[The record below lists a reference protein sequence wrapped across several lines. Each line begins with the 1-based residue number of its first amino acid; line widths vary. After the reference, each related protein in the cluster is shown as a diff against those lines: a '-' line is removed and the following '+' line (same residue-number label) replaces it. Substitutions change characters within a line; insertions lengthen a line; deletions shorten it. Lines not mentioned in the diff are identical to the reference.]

1 MTRRIA
7 HKLIFPLLAAG
18 IIGTDA
24 WLITI
29 TGRTGGFS
37 TAFFVAQSLLFMLL
51 LLLWLYNLMLR
62 RPLKKLATGIDLLRE
77 QDFSSRVRYVG
88 QEDADR
94 IAGMFNEMME
104 HLKQERLHIREQ
116 NHFLDLVVEA
126 SPMGIVVLDNR
137 GRITMANTSAARFLG
152 AESREEI
159 AGAALSGLDAPI
171 ARSCAALRPGQSEIV
186 RLTDA
191 KIFRC
196 TCSSYMDKGYA
207 HPFLTIEPLTEEMA
221 RAERAAYEKVIR
233 MMAHEVNNSMAGVDS
248 ILDTACAC
256 IDDTELADALRACRR
271 RCRSMSEFIT
281 AFAAVVKIPEA
292 DTVPTDINAFLSD
305 SLPVL
310 ESICSGRGIG
320 ISAETAEEAPQAPVD
335 TVLMEQVLI
344 NLVKNAA
351 ESIGDRG
358 GSIKIRVTAAPAGFI
373 VEDNGPGISP
383 EAQTRIFT
391 PFYSS
396 KAGARGLGLLF
407 AADVLRKHNCRFS
420 LRTDRDGL
428 TRFTVAFP

>member
-7 HKLIFPLLAAG
+7 LKLIFPLLAAG

-29 TGRTGGFS
+29 TGRAGGFS
-37 TAFFVAQSLLFMLL
+37 TAFFIAQSMMFMLL
-51 LLLWLYNLMLR
+51 LLLWLYHLVLR

-77 QDFSSRVRYVG
+77 QDFGSRVRCVG

-94 IAGMFNEMME
+94 IAGMFNEMMQ

-126 SPMGIVVLDNR
+126 SSVGILVLDNSR
-137 GRITMANTSAARFLG
+137 RITMANTAAAGFLG
-152 AESREEI
+152 A
-159 AGAALSGLDAPI
+159 AARHDLDGKPLDCIDEPI
-171 ARSCAALRPGQSEIV
+171 ARICATLRPGHSEIV

-281 AFAAVVKIPEA
+281 AFASVVKIPEA
-292 DTVPTDINAFLSD
+292 DTAPTDINAFL
-305 SLPVL
+305 
-310 ESICSGRGIG
+310 
-320 ISAETAEEAPQAPVD
+320 
-335 TVLMEQVLI
+335 
-344 NLVKNAA
+344 
-351 ESIGDRG
+351 
-358 GSIKIRVTAAPAGFI
+358 
-373 VEDNGPGISP
+373 
-383 EAQTRIFT
+383 
-391 PFYSS
+391 
-396 KAGARGLGLLF
+396 
-407 AADVLRKHNCRFS
+407 
-420 LRTDRDGL
+420 
-428 TRFTVAFP
+428 